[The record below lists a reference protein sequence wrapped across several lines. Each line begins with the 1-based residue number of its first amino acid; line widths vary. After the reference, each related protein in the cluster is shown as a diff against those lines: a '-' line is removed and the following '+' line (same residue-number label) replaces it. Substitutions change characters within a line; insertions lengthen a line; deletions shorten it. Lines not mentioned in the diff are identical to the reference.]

1 VPGGKQVPPNQHL
14 GLDSKSSS
22 PPIRSNPTPW
32 ILFLFLQVPVGFN
45 RHLETAQTYSW
56 CGAPV
61 LVSRVSTK
69 NIKITKTAR
78 PTQNPITMESVRQL
92 TLGLVFHSNIKFKHS
107 RNLCFLIHEM
117 REDGHSLLRQPW
129 TIGQQGTVNTRNE
142 GRVHV
147 CRLLTQVT
155 LGDASLPDSWFYIP
169 MEEFKTESGCLS
181 PQDWSVLS

>member
-1 VPGGKQVPPNQHL
+1 MLGGRQVPPNQHL
-14 GLDSKSSS
+14 VWTA
-22 PPIRSNPTPW
+22 NPSLHPLEATP
-32 ILFLFLQVPVGFN
+32 LPNRFLFLRVPVGFN

-92 TLGLVFHSNIKFKHS
+92 TLGLVSQSNTKFKHS

-129 TIGQQGTVNTRNE
+129 TIGQQGTVNISSE
-142 GRVHV
+142 GRVYV
-147 CRLLTQVT
+147 LRLLTQVT
-155 LGDASLPDSWFYIP
+155 LGDVSLPDSWLLHPNGRI
-169 MEEFKTESGCLS
+169 
-181 PQDWSVLS
+181 

>member
-1 VPGGKQVPPNQHL
+1 MHEGTLEKKPQRQEAKCQEEDRSHPTSTWVWTANPSLHPLEATPPPNTF
-14 GLDSKSSS
+14 
-22 PPIRSNPTPW
+22 P
-32 ILFLFLQVPVGFN
+32 FLQVPVGFN

-92 TLGLVFHSNIKFKHS
+92 TLGLAFHSNIKFKYS

-117 REDGHSLLRQPW
+117 RGWSQSSE
-129 TIGQQGTVNTRNE
+129 T
-142 GRVHV
+142 
-147 CRLLTQVT
+147 T
-155 LGDASLPDSWFYIP
+155 LNYQTAGNS
-169 MEEFKTESGCLS
+169 
-181 PQDWSVLS
+181 